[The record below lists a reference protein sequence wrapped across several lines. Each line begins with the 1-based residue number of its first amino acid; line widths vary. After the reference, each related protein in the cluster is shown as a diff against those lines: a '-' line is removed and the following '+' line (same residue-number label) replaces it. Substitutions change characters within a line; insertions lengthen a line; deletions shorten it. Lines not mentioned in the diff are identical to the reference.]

1 MSNYRRSR
9 TDGTTWFFTLVTY
22 KRRQLLLEPEA
33 RLLLRATIEEVRNL
47 YPFTID
53 GWVLLPDHLHCIWSL
68 PDRDH
73 DYSKRWGLIKAR
85 LTKDTKWLF
94 HRDDWMNVSKQKH
107 REGTFWQRRFW
118 EHEIRDNQDF
128 SRHLDYL
135 HYNPV
140 KHGLVR
146 TVADWPYSTFHRD
159 VRKGLY
165 PLDWGGDG
173 IDSMGEFGE

>member
-9 TDGTTWFFTLVTY
+9 TDGGTWFFTLVTY
-22 KRRQLLLEPEA
+22 KRRRLLVEPEA
-33 RLLLRATIEEVRNL
+33 RRLLRTVIGEVKDL

-53 GWVLLPDHLHCIWSL
+53 GWVLLPDHLHCIWTL
-68 PDRDH
+68 PSGDN

-85 LTKDTKWLF
+85 FTKGAKILF
-94 HRDDWMNVSKQKH
+94 HRDDWLTTSKQKH

-118 EHEIRDNQDF
+118 EHEIRDDDDYAC
-128 SRHLDYL
+128 HLDYL

-146 TVADWPYSTFHRD
+146 TVADWPFSTFHRD

-165 PLDWGGDG
+165 PVDWGD
-173 IDSMGEFGE
+173 DSIETSGNFGE